1 MKSYYM
7 LLPFLYSTLS
17 HIAQASVYNFHSDK
31 GVVQFVAKGRPAL
44 ISIKGTGDGATG
56 SLSEMNGTISGEIQF
71 HLKSLKTGIDLRDS
85 HLKDKYLEVGKFPIA
100 TVKIRDFAIPNQPN
114 ESHRFIGI
122 LNLHGMDRP
131 IEGEAVVSG
140 ESRIVSAN
148 FKIKLSDFN
157 IEIPSF
163 QGITVAEEVEIKVEA
178 SVMKME

>member
-17 HIAQASVYNFHSDK
+17 LIAQASVYNFHSDK

-56 SLSEMNGTISGEIQF
+56 SLDEVNGAITGEIQF
-71 HLKSLKTGIDLRDS
+71 HLKSLKTGIELRDN
-85 HLKDKYLEVGKFPIA
+85 HLKNKYLEVEKFPIA
-100 TVKIRDFAIPNQPN
+100 TVRIRDFAVPHQPN
-114 ESHRFIGI
+114 ESQRFIGT

-131 IEGEAVVSG
+131 IEGEATVSG
-140 ESRIVSAN
+140 EPKTVSAN

-157 IEIPSF
+157 IEIPNF
-163 QGITVAEEVEIKVEA
+163 QGITVAEEVQIKVEA
-178 SVMKME
+178 SVTKME